1 VITLIGQY
9 DSGFVRRAAIA
20 LHHHGIPFA
29 RKVLSVYADFDAV
42 RAVNPLGKAPALVLE
57 DGRVL
62 PDSRAIVEWL
72 ERAAP
77 PERRLISSDPDAAFE
92 VLQVEAVGLGL
103 AEKVHERGV
112 EVARK
117 APAARDPAWIAR
129 LEAQIAS
136 ALGWLEA
143 RAPEGFWAGG
153 RLSRAD
159 LAVALA
165 ATWAHEKLPQLY
177 DGRFARVEA
186 HRRFCEALPVFRA
199 APYSKDEAAAT
210 GWRPEPAALDQE
222 E

>member
-1 VITLIGQY
+1 MITLIGQY

-42 RAVNPLGKAPALVLE
+42 RAVNPLGKAPALVLG

-103 AEKVHERGV
+103 LSGIVYPVVRYLLHHYLVHDFLRS
-112 EVARK
+112 
-117 APAARDPAWIAR
+117 
-129 LEAQIAS
+129 L
-136 ALGWLEA
+136 
-143 RAPEGFWAGG
+143 
-153 RLSRAD
+153 
-159 LAVALA
+159 
-165 ATWAHEKLPQLY
+165 KLTL
-177 DGRFARVEA
+177 F
-186 HRRFCEALPVFRA
+186 
-199 APYSKDEAAAT
+199 
-210 GWRPEPAALDQE
+210 
-222 E
+222 